1 MSCSARLFINR
12 KAFSGVGMIV
22 LKDAAPAAS
31 ETIGEVCA
39 IYDLKHEIIG
49 YNLISPY
56 FEKLNDGYQPWN
68 DETLA
73 FVNEKLIKAGFA
85 AIEIDPTP
93 RLVVGYVKS
102 CETHPDSDH
111 LHVCQ
116 VDVGQECVQIVCGAA
131 NVAANQKVVAALPG
145 AVLPDGR
152 LIEASAL
159 RGVDSAGMLCSEWE
173 LRLIDEPKRGILILD
188 DQAEIGSPFF
198 GR

>member
-56 FEKLNDGYQPWN
+56 FE
-68 DETLA
+68 ETLA

-93 RLVVGYVKS
+93 RLVVGYVKT

>member
-49 YNLISPY
+49 YNLINPY
-56 FEKLNDGYQPWN
+56 FEKLNDGYQPW
-68 DETLA
+68 DDVTLA
-73 FVNEKLIKAGFA
+73 FVNEKLIEAGFA
-85 AIEIDPTP
+85 GIEIDPAP
-93 RLVVGYVKS
+93 RLVVGYVKT

-145 AVLPDGR
+145 AVLPDGK
-152 LIEASAL
+152 LIEASVL
-159 RGVDSAGMLCSEWE
+159 RGVESAGMLCSEWE

-188 DQAEIGSPFF
+188 DQAVIGSPFF